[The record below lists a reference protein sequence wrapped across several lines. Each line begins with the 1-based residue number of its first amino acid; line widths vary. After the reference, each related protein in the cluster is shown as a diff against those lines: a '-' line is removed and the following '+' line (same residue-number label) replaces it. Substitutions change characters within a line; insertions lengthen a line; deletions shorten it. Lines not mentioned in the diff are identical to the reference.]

1 MKILEINA
9 YYHNGSTG
17 HIVEQLCDYG
27 NKNGY
32 EMYAVYWLNKNKAVP
47 SNIYFLGEDNTP
59 GILSKYSEWVFKGDN
74 LRLHHE
80 RTEKIVSCI
89 KDIDPDIIHLHNLHG
104 DFEFGSLDYIYF
116 FSELAK
122 LNKKVVWTLHDCWAV
137 TGRCYYFSYN
147 NCYRWKDKCGHC
159 PQRFYDREAIFLD
172 RTSEN
177 LQIKKE
183 LYDAINDLTIVTV
196 SHWLQSVVEESILK
210 NKKVV
215 TIYNGIDTNIFKPA
229 KKTKKSGK
237 FTILTIGWDRRKGSN
252 LYYKLSSLLKND
264 EELIVV
270 GKRPT
275 GRNMRKLPEN
285 IKSLPNVDNSKMPY
299 IYNMAD
305 VYYNASVAET
315 FGLTTAEALACGVPV
330 IGNNSTATPEVIG
343 SDESCGYL
351 IHRND
356 LSEIRISIDKL
367 KENGKEYY
375 SDACRRRCEGLFSDL
390 RMVKEYFELYIRK

>member
-27 NKNGY
+27 YQNGY
-32 EMYAVYWLNKNKAVP
+32 EMYAIYWLNKNENVP
-47 SNIYFLGEDNTP
+47 SYVYYLGEDSTP
-59 GILSKYSEWVFKGDN
+59 GIFTKYSEWVFKGDN

-89 KDIDPDIIHLHNLHG
+89 KNIDPDIIHLHNLHG

-122 LNKKVVWTLHDCWAV
+122 LNKKIVWTLHDCWAV
-137 TGRCYYFSYN
+137 TGRCYHFSYN
-147 NCYRWKDKCGHC
+147 DCDRWKTECGHC
-159 PQRFYDREAIFLD
+159 PQRLYDREGVFQD

-196 SHWLQSVVEESILK
+196 SHWLQGVVKESILK
-210 NKKVV
+210 NKKVA
-215 TIYNGIDTNIFKPA
+215 TIYNGIDTNTFKPV
-229 KKTKKSGK
+229 KRMRKGER

-264 EELIVV
+264 EELLVV
-270 GKRPT
+270 GKRPV
-275 GRNMRKLPEN
+275 GRNLKKLPDN
-285 IKSLPNVDNSKMPY
+285 IRSIPNVDNKIMSNV
-299 IYNMAD
+299 YNMAD

-315 FGLTTAEALACGVPV
+315 FGLTTAEALSCGVPV
-330 IGNNSTATPEVIG
+330 IGNDSTATPEVIG
-343 SDESCGYL
+343 IDESCGYL
-351 IHRND
+351 IQRNN
-356 LSEIRISIDKL
+356 LGEIRSSIDKI
-367 KENGKEYY
+367 KEKGKKYY
-375 SDACRRRCEGLFSDL
+375 SDTCRRRCEELFSDL
-390 RMVKEYFELYIRK
+390 RMVKEYFDLYIN